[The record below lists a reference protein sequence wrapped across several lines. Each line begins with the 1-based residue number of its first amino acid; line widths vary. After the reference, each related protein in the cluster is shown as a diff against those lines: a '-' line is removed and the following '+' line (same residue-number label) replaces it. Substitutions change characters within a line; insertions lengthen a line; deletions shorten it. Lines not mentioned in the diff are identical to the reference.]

1 MLKKIGLVA
10 IGSAVVLASWASSAQ
25 NTIPKFNNNSQTA
38 NKTNGTSSAA
48 PQGFVSKKTG
58 KTFQQSNI
66 EDITNENFPDMI
78 ESFDYPNA
86 EILDVVKAISELT
99 GKNFIVDPQVRGKI
113 TIMAPSRLTVAE
125 AYKIFLSALA
135 VNSMAVVP
143 SDGYYKIKPAR
154 EAQKDSIET
163 YSGAY
168 YPSADQMITRIIKL
182 KYISADEVN
191 KNLRFLVS
199 KNGDMNPYPP
209 TNSVIISD
217 YGSAVDR
224 IVKIINQL
232 DVAGFEEQMEVIR
245 IRNARA
251 KDMSDLI
258 DQIINKGQKNQQG
271 GFGGGIPRFNRPGG
285 PEGASSSSTEVYSLV
300 VPDERTNSIIVVGN
314 KAGIAKI
321 RRLVDRL
328 DFKLR
333 NDESGG
339 VNVYY
344 VKHSD
349 AEQIANT
356 LNGIAAESKK
366 AQESQNQP
374 PGMPG
379 SRPPGAAPA
388 SSNAIFGSDVKVA
401 SDKITNSLIITAAKP
416 DYEVIKGILAKLDI
430 ARDQVFVKAVIME
443 MMSNIDDNWKIN
455 YYKFQEGTDGAA
467 RAGFSSGGLDKIMNP
482 MNDQGAVLGFGNGS
496 NVTIKIQDKS
506 FSVPNL
512 MSFINILKNTVAA
525 NVLSTPQIMALD
537 NEESEIE
544 VGEKV
549 PVAMNQ
555 SNTGTTVQNSVQREN
570 VTIKLKMTPYISPE
584 DDTVQM
590 KIDQQVAD
598 LSKRNA
604 LGSATE
610 LAKVAISTTTRSI
623 KTQIVVNSGETA
635 VLGGLMKDSDSEDIT
650 KIPVLGDIP
659 VLGWLFKSRAVSKQ
673 KTNLL
678 VLITPKIVRS
688 TQDHANVV
696 VEKLNERIDFI
707 KKNMGGR
714 DPHGEFY
721 DGVYRHV
728 QSVSSR
734 GKNKSLGTKAPTQK
748 AAPKNTPSNPNEDL
762 EIEEDIIQEEP
773 AVESF

>member
-1 MLKKIGLVA
+1 MLKPIIMISGLITAGLVGA
-10 IGSAVVLASWASSAQ
+10 PATGQ
-25 NTIPKFNNNSQTA
+25 NSIPRFVNKERA
-38 NKTNGTSSAA
+38 AKTNEIQ
-48 PQGFVSKKTG
+48 QGFTSKKTG
-58 KTFQQSNI
+58 KTFAQSNM

-99 GKNFIVDPQVRGKI
+99 GKNFVVDPQVRGKI

-125 AYKIFLSALA
+125 AYKVFLSALA
-135 VNSMAVVP
+135 VNNMAVVP

-168 YPSADQMITRIIKL
+168 YPSSDQMITRIVKL

-191 KNLRFLVS
+191 KNLRFLAS

-209 TNSVIISD
+209 TNSVILSD
-217 YGSAVDR
+217 YGSNVDR

-245 IRNARA
+245 IRHARA

-258 DQIINKGQKNQQG
+258 DQIINKGQKSQQG
-271 GFGGGIPRFNRPGG
+271 GFGAGIPRFNRPGG
-285 PEGASSSSTEVYSLV
+285 PEGASSSSTEIYSLV
-300 VPDERTNSIIVVGN
+300 LPDERTNSIIVVGN

-321 RRLVDRL
+321 KRLVDRL

-333 NDESGG
+333 DGESGG
-339 VNVYY
+339 VYVYY
-344 VKHSD
+344 VKHSE

-356 LNGIAAESKK
+356 LNGIASESKK
-366 AQESQNQP
+366 AQDQQNQATGIGGARP

-379 SRPPGAAPA
+379 AGPSA
-388 SSNAIFGSDVKVA
+388 SNAIFGGDVKVA

-416 DYEVIKGILAKLDI
+416 DYETIKGILAKLDI
-430 ARDQVFVKAVIME
+430 PRDQVFVKAVIME
-443 MMSNIDDNWKIN
+443 MNSNIQDNWKIS
-455 YYKFQEGTDGAA
+455 YYKFQDGTDGVA
-467 RAGFSSGGLDKIMNP
+467 RAGFSSGGLDKLVNP
-482 MNDQGAVLGFGNGS
+482 LNDQGAIIGFGSGS
-496 NVTIKIQDKS
+496 NVSVKIADKS
-506 FSVPNL
+506 ITIPSL
-512 MSFINILKNTVAA
+512 MSFINFLKSTTAA
-525 NVLSTPQIMALD
+525 NILSTPQIMALD

-549 PVAMNQ
+549 PVSVNQ
-555 SNTGTTVQNSVQREN
+555 ATTGTTVSNNVQREN
-570 VTIKLKMTPYISPE
+570 VTIKLKLTPYISPD
-584 DDTVQM
+584 DDTVQL

-598 LSKRNA
+598 LSTKPPV
-604 LGSATE
+604 SAQE
-610 LAKVAISTTTRSI
+610 LAKIAIATTTRSI

-635 VLGGLMKDSDSEDIT
+635 VLGGLMKDADREDIT

-659 VLGWLFKSRAVSKQ
+659 VLGWLFKSRGVSKE

-688 TQDHANVV
+688 TEDHAKIVMQ
-696 VEKLNERIDFI
+696 KLNERIDFV

-721 DGVYRHV
+721 DEVYRHV
-728 QSVSSR
+728 QSVNSR
-734 GKNKSLGTKAPTQK
+734 PNNTRKKNNQQIPVQQ
-748 AAPKNTPSNPNEDL
+748 PVQ
-762 EIEEDIIQEEP
+762 QEEP

>member
-1 MLKKIGLVA
+1 MLKKIG
-10 IGSAVVLASWASSAQ
+10 VLALELALGVVCVASSAQ
-25 NTIPKFNNNSQTA
+25 NKVIPKFNTKEQIS
-38 NKTNGTSSAA
+38 KTNEI
-48 PQGFVSKKTG
+48 PKQGFVSKKTG
-58 KTFQQSNI
+58 KTFQESNI

-86 EILDVVKAISELT
+86 EVLDVVKAISELT
-99 GKNFIVDPQVRGKI
+99 GKNFVVDPQVRGKI

-125 AYKIFLSALA
+125 AYKVFLSALA
-135 VNSMAVVP
+135 VNNMAVVP
-143 SDGYYKIKPAR
+143 GDGFYKIKPAR
-154 EAQKDSIET
+154 DAQKDSIET

-168 YPSADQMITRIIKL
+168 YPSSDQMITRIVKL

-191 KNLRFLVS
+191 KNLRFLAS
-199 KNGDMNPYPP
+199 KNGDINPYPP
-209 TNSVIISD
+209 TNSVIVSD
-217 YGSAVDR
+217 YGSNVDR

-258 DQIINKGQKNQQG
+258 DQIINKGQKSQQG
-271 GFGGGIPRFNRPGG
+271 GFGAGIPRFNRPGG

-333 NDESGG
+333 TDENGG
-339 VNVYY
+339 VYVYY
-344 VKHSD
+344 VKHSE

-356 LNGIAAESKK
+356 LNGIASESKK
-366 AQESQNQP
+366 AQEQQAQP

-379 SRPPGAAPA
+379 MRPPGAAA
-388 SSNAIFGSDVKVA
+388 SSSNAIFGSDVKVA
-401 SDKITNSLIITAAKP
+401 ADKITNSLIITAAKP
-416 DYEVIKGILAKLDI
+416 DYDIIKGILAKLDI

-443 MMSNIDDNWKIN
+443 MMSNIDDNWKIS

-467 RAGFSSGGLDKIMNP
+467 RAGFSSGGLDQIVNP
-482 MNDQGAVLGFGNGS
+482 LNDKGAVLGFGSGS
-496 NVTIKIQDKS
+496 NVNVKIGDKS
-506 FSVPNL
+506 FAVPNL
-512 MSFINILKNTVAA
+512 MSFINILKSTVAA

-590 KIDQQVAD
+590 KIDQQVAGIA
-598 LSKRNA
+598 KQGA
-604 LGSATE
+604 LGSASE
-610 LAKVAISTTTRSI
+610 LAKVAIATTTRSI

-635 VLGGLMKDSDSEDIT
+635 VLGGLMRDSDSEDVT

-659 VLGWLFKSRAVSKQ
+659 VLGWLFKSRAVQKQ

-678 VLITPKIVRS
+678 VLITPKIIRS

-734 GKNKSLGTKAPTQK
+734 GTNKKLGNSTSKPKPAPSK
-748 AAPKNTPSNPNEDL
+748 STPSEIDVEEDL
-762 EIEEDIIQEEP
+762 ILEEP
-773 AVESF
+773 ATESF

>member
-10 IGSAVVLASWASSAQ
+10 IGSAVMLASWAGSAQ
-25 NTIPKFNNNSQTA
+25 NAIPKFNNNTQTA
-38 NKTNGTSSAA
+38 NKSNGTTPQ

-58 KTFQQSNI
+58 KTFQQSSI

-366 AQESQNQP
+366 AQETQNQP

-748 AAPKNTPSNPNEDL
+748 VAPKSAPSNPNEDL

>member
-1 MLKKIGLVA
+1 MLKKIGALTLGVVCA
-10 IGSAVVLASWASSAQ
+10 TSAAQ
-25 NTIPKFNNNSQTA
+25 NPIPRFNAKDQ
-38 NKTNGTSSAA
+38 AA
-48 PQGFVSKKTG
+48 KSNEAPKQGFVSKKTG
-58 KTFQQSNI
+58 KTFQESNI

-86 EILDVVKAISELT
+86 EVLDVVKAISELT
-99 GKNFIVDPQVRGKI
+99 GKNFVVDPQVRGKI

-125 AYKIFLSALA
+125 AYKVFLSALA
-135 VNSMAVVP
+135 VNNMAVVP
-143 SDGYYKIKPAR
+143 GDGFYKIKPAR
-154 EAQKDSIET
+154 DAQKDSIET

-168 YPSADQMITRIIKL
+168 YPSSDQMITRIVKL

-191 KNLRFLVS
+191 KNLRFLAS
-199 KNGDMNPYPP
+199 KNGDINPYPP
-209 TNSVIISD
+209 TNSVIVSD
-217 YGSAVDR
+217 YGSNVDR

-251 KDMSDLI
+251 KDIADLI
-258 DQIINKGQKNQQG
+258 DQIINKGQKSQQG
-271 GFGGGIPRFNRPGG
+271 GFGAGIPRFNRPGG

-333 NDESGG
+333 NDENGG

-344 VKHSD
+344 VKHSE
-349 AEQIANT
+349 AEAIANT

-366 AQESQNQP
+366 AQEQQAQP
-374 PGMPG
+374 APGGMG
-379 SRPPGAAPA
+379 MRPPGASPA
-388 SSNAIFGSDVKVA
+388 ASNAIFGSDVKVA
-401 SDKITNSLIITAAKP
+401 ADKITNSLIITAAKP
-416 DYEVIKGILAKLDI
+416 DFEIIKSILAKLDI
-430 ARDQVFVKAVIME
+430 ARDQVFVKAIIME
-443 MMSNIDDNWKIN
+443 MISNTSDNWKIS

-467 RAGFSSGGLDKIMNP
+467 RAGFSSGGLDQIVSP
-482 MNDQGAVLGFGNGS
+482 LNDKGAVLGFGSGS
-496 NVTIKIQDKS
+496 NVNVKIGDKS
-506 FSVPNL
+506 FAVPNL
-512 MSFINILKNTVAA
+512 MSFINILKSTVAA

-590 KIDQQVAD
+590 KIDQQVAGIAKQD
-598 LSKRNA
+598 A
-604 LGSATE
+604 IGSASE
-610 LAKVAISTTTRSI
+610 LAKVALATTTRSI

-635 VLGGLMKDSDSEDIT
+635 VLGGLMRDSDSEDVT

-659 VLGWLFKSRAVSKQ
+659 VLGWLFKSRAISKQ

-678 VLITPKIVRS
+678 VLITPRIIRS
-688 TQDHANVV
+688 TQDHANIVT
-696 VEKLNERIDFI
+696 EKLNERIDFI
-707 KKNMGGR
+707 KRNMGGR

-721 DGVYRHV
+721 DGVYKHV
-728 QSVSSR
+728 TSVSSR
-734 GKNKSLGTKAPTQK
+734 GANKKLGNAPPVKKTAPAKPTPAPTD
-748 AAPKNTPSNPNEDL
+748 ELDV
-762 EIEEDIIQEEP
+762 EEDILLEEP
-773 AVESF
+773 ATESF